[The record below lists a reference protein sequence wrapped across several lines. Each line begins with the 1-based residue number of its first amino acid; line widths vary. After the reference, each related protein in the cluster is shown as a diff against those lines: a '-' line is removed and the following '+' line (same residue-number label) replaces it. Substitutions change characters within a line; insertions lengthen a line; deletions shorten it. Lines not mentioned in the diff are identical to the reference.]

1 MFERCTVFNL
11 EELNIMRLILFY
23 EVILAAKKG
32 ELQRLQ
38 GFYIRPLPVSLL
50 YGQVNVEGE
59 TPQIAIIRRFQRKNN
74 NTQHFR

>member
-1 MFERCTVFNL
+1 
-11 EELNIMRLILFY
+11 MRLILFY

-32 ELQRLQ
+32 ELQRLE

>member
-32 ELQRLQ
+32 ELQRLE

>member
-1 MFERCTVFNL
+1 
-11 EELNIMRLILFY
+11 MRWILFY

-32 ELQRLQ
+32 ELQRFE

-59 TPQIAIIRRFQRKNN
+59 TLQIARIRRFQRKNN